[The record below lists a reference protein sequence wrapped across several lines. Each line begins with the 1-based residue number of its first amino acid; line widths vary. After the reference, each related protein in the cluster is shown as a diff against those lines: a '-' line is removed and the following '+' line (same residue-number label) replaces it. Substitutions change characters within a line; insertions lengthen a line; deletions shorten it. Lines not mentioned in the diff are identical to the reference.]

1 MQISDKIKAIRKYY
15 GMSQAEFAKK
25 LGTTR
30 ANYSNIENG
39 YVRPT
44 QIAY

>member
-30 ANYSNIENG
+30 VDRKS
-39 YVRPT
+39 VV
-44 QIAY
+44 